1 MLWQEYVMDYHHP
14 EYENLTIEEKLLVD
28 KEMRKWWAD
37 TENLCV
43 PMFTI
48 RETEHRIIEKIKG
61 GK

>member
-1 MLWQEYVMDYHHP
+1 MDYHHP